1 MSDAFMH
8 ARMHETSRVRASFSL
23 HSIRSL
29 VVVRPSSFV
38 VRPSVVESNAEKMSS
53 AVRRVVVFG
62 GNGYVGAA
70 VSRALVESE
79 QWMTTATGNGTG
91 TASTSTSA
99 PRVAVACASRSG
111 APPTWAR
118 RERWVE
124 RVEWVTCD
132 ALDAETCETTTR
144 DADAVVTAIG
154 ALPMPWMGR
163 EEIVR
168 LNGDTNVVP
177 GRAAMMNGT
186 TRLVVVGATIPPL
199 VPGLAAYARGKALA
213 ETFARDEFACVDEGR
228 SAVVLRPAAVSGTRR
243 VGGGVSLPLSLVMD
257 PARVVL
263 RATGSAAALAHA
275 PVPLENVARAA
286 ARAALDFECETFDR
300 GFSVVSNASLITE
313 DYYNLLKRK
322 PA

>member
-1 MSDAFMH
+1 MDDDGDRERDRDGVDVDVDVRA
-8 ARMHETSRVRASFSL
+8 EGGGRVRVSVGCASD
-23 HSIRSL
+23 
-29 VVVRPSSFV
+29 
-38 VRPSVVESNAEKMSS
+38 
-53 AVRRVVVFG
+53 
-62 GNGYVGAA
+62 VGAT
-70 VSRALVESE
+70 RA
-79 QWMTTATGNGTG
+79 MGGTG
-91 TASTSTSA
+91 
-99 PRVAVACASRSG
+99 RVGDVRAAAGRGDVRDDG
-111 APPTWAR
+111 G
-118 RERWVE
+118 EHG
-124 RVEWVTCD
+124 
-132 ALDAETCETTTR
+132 TR
-144 DADAVVTAIG
+144 HATAIG

-286 ARAALDFECETFDR
+286 ARASRAGL
-300 GFSVVSNASLITE
+300 
-313 DYYNLLKRK
+313 
-322 PA
+322 

>member
-1 MSDAFMH
+1 MDARVKRHVMH
-8 ARMHETSRVRASFSL
+8 ACIHLFQSILSRASTS
-23 HSIRSL
+23 SSV
-29 VVVRPSSFV
+29 VVVRT
-38 VRPSVVESNAEKMSS
+38 RRTYKMSS
-53 AVRRVVVFG
+53 VARRVVVFG

-70 VSRALVESE
+70 ISRALVESDA
-79 QWMTTATGNGTG
+79 WMTNASG

-99 PRVAVACASRSG
+99 PSVAVACASRSG
-111 APPTWAR
+111 APPKWAR

-132 ALDAETCETTTR
+132 ALDAEKCETTTR

-163 EEIVR
+163 EEIAR

-186 TRLVVVGATIPPL
+186 KRLVVVGATIPPL

-213 ETFARDEFACVDEGR
+213 ETFARDEFACVDRGR

-243 VGGGVSLPLSLVMD
+243 VGGGLSLPLSLVMD

>member
-1 MSDAFMH
+1 MHVTHSSRTH
-8 ARMHETSRVRASFSL
+8 ARTKRHRAFIVLINPFSL
-23 HSIRSL
+23 ARRRRRPSSSSVV
-29 VVVRPSSFV
+29 VVVRA
-38 VRPSVVESNAEKMSS
+38 RRAYTMSS
-53 AVRRVVVFG
+53 VARRVVVFG
-62 GNGYVGAA
+62 GNGYVGASI
-70 VSRALVESE
+70 SRALVESDA
-79 QWMTTATGNGTG
+79 WMTNASG
-91 TASTSTSA
+91 TASTSA
-99 PRVAVACASRSG
+99 PSVAVACASRSG
-111 APPTWAR
+111 APPKWAR

-132 ALDAETCETTTR
+132 ALDAEKCETTTR

-154 ALPMPWMGR
+154 ALPMPWMGT
-163 EEIVR
+163 EEIAR

-186 TRLVVVGATIPPL
+186 KRLVVLGATIPPL

-213 ETFARDEFACVDEGR
+213 ETFARDEFACVDR
-228 SAVVLRPAAVSGTRR
+228 
-243 VGGGVSLPLSLVMD
+243 
-257 PARVVL
+257 

>member
-1 MSDAFMH
+1 MH
-8 ARMHETSRVRASFSL
+8 ACMKRHACVHLF

-29 VVVRPSSFV
+29 VVVRHRSSSSFV

-70 VSRALVESE
+70 ISRALVESDA
-79 QWMTTATGNGTG
+79 WMTTATGNGT
-91 TASTSTSA
+91 ASTSTSMSMST
-99 PRVAVACASRSG
+99 PSVAVACASRSG

-132 ALDAETCETTTR
+132 ALDAATCETTTR

-154 ALPMPWMGR
+154 ALPMPWMGG
-163 EEIVR
+163 EEIAR
-168 LNGDTNVVP
+168 LNGDTNIVP
-177 GRAAMMNGT
+177 GRAAMINGT

-275 PVPLENVARAA
+275 PVPLDNVARAA

>member
-23 HSIRSL
+23 HPSRSS

-70 VSRALVESE
+70 ISRALVESDA
-79 QWMTTATGNGTG
+79 WMTTATGNGT
-91 TASTSTSA
+91 ASTSTSMST
-99 PRVAVACASRSG
+99 PSVAVACASRSG

-132 ALDAETCETTTR
+132 ALDAATCETTTR

-154 ALPMPWMGR
+154 ALPMPWMG
-163 EEIVR
+163 
-168 LNGDTNVVP
+168 
-177 GRAAMMNGT
+177 
-186 TRLVVVGATIPPL
+186 
-199 VPGLAAYARGKALA
+199 GKRS
-213 ETFARDEFACVDEGR
+213 RD
-228 SAVVLRPAAVSGTRR
+228 
-243 VGGGVSLPLSLVMD
+243 
-257 PARVVL
+257 
-263 RATGSAAALAHA
+263 
-275 PVPLENVARAA
+275 
-286 ARAALDFECETFDR
+286 
-300 GFSVVSNASLITE
+300 
-313 DYYNLLKRK
+313 
-322 PA
+322 

>member
-1 MSDAFMH
+1 MTRH
-8 ARMHETSRVRASFSL
+8 ACASFSI
-23 HSIRSL
+23 HSFSFSL
-29 VVVRPSSFV
+29 ASSSFV
-38 VRPSVVESNAEKMSS
+38 VVVRRRRPRIVSSNAETMSS

-91 TASTSTSA
+91 TASTSTSTSTSA

>member
-1 MSDAFMH
+1 MH
-8 ARMHETSRVRASFSL
+8 SCTHACMKRHACVHLF

-29 VVVRPSSFV
+29 VVVRHRSSSSFV

-70 VSRALVESE
+70 VSRALVESDA
-79 QWMTTATGNGTG
+79 WMTNASG
-91 TASTSTSA
+91 TASTSA
-99 PRVAVACASRSG
+99 PKVAVACASRSG
-111 APPTWAR
+111 APPKWAR

-132 ALDAETCETTTR
+132 ALDAEKCETTTR

-154 ALPMPWMGR
+154 ALPMPWMGG
-163 EEIVR
+163 EEIAR
-168 LNGDTNVVP
+168 LNGDTNIVP
-177 GRAAMMNGT
+177 GRAAMINGT

-243 VGGGVSLPLSLVMD
+243 MGGGVSLPLSLVMD

>member
-1 MSDAFMH
+1 MRACIHACMH
-8 ARMHETSRVRASFSL
+8 MHDTSRVHVFQ
-23 HSIRSL
+23 SILSL
-29 VVVRPSSFV
+29 VVVCPRPSSSSA
-38 VRPSVVESNAEKMSS
+38 RPSSNVENMSS
-53 AVRRVVVFG
+53 VVRRVVVFG

-91 TASTSTSA
+91 TASTSTSTSA

-186 TRLVVVGATIPPL
+186 TRLVVVGATIPPF

>member
-1 MSDAFMH
+1 
-8 ARMHETSRVRASFSL
+8 
-23 HSIRSL
+23 
-29 VVVRPSSFV
+29 
-38 VRPSVVESNAEKMSS
+38 
-53 AVRRVVVFG
+53 
-62 GNGYVGAA
+62 
-70 VSRALVESE
+70 
-79 QWMTTATGNGTG
+79 MTTATGNGTG

>member
-1 MSDAFMH
+1 MSDAHLFQSIH
-8 ARMHETSRVRASFSL
+8 SLSRR
-23 HSIRSL
+23 RR
-29 VVVRPSSFV
+29 RPSSSSSSFV
-38 VRPSVVESNAEKMSS
+38 VRPRRPRIIVSSNAENMSS

-91 TASTSTSA
+91 TASTSTSTSTSA
-99 PRVAVACASRSG
+99 PRMAVACASRSG

>member
-1 MSDAFMH
+1 MSDA
-8 ARMHETSRVRASFSL
+8 RMHDTCARIFQSIHSLSRRHRSSSVLVVRESCRRTQRPCLGGASRRRVRWERVRRRRRLARARRVRA
-23 HSIRSL
+23 
-29 VVVRPSSFV
+29 VDDD
-38 VRPSVVESNAEKMSS
+38 
-53 AVRRVVVFG
+53 G
-62 GNGYVGAA
+62 
-70 VSRALVESE
+70 
-79 QWMTTATGNGTG
+79 TGTG
-91 TASTSTSA
+91 TASTSTSTSTSA

-243 VGGGVSLPLSLVMD
+243 VGGGVRPPLSLVMD
-257 PARVVL
+257 PAR
-263 RATGSAAALAHA
+263 RPSAGAGGGAAHA

-286 ARAALDFECETFDR
+286 ARAALDFEFETFDR

>member
-1 MSDAFMH
+1 MH
-8 ARMHETSRVRASFSL
+8 SCTHACMKRHACVHLF

-29 VVVRPSSFV
+29 VVVRHRSSSSFV

-79 QWMTTATGNGTG
+79 QWMTTATGNGTAS
-91 TASTSTSA
+91 TSTSTSA

-132 ALDAETCETTTR
+132 ALDAETCESDDAR
-144 DADAVVTAIG
+144 RGRGGDGDRGVADAVDGKGRDRAIERGHERRAGTGGDDERNDAIG
-154 ALPMPWMGR
+154 GR
-163 EEIVR
+163 GGDDSAARSGTGGVR
-168 LNGDTNVVP
+168 
-177 GRAAMMNGT
+177 
-186 TRLVVVGATIPPL
+186 
-199 VPGLAAYARGKALA
+199 AREALA

>member
-1 MSDAFMH
+1 
-8 ARMHETSRVRASFSL
+8 
-23 HSIRSL
+23 
-29 VVVRPSSFV
+29 
-38 VRPSVVESNAEKMSS
+38 MSS
-53 AVRRVVVFG
+53 VARRVVVFG

-70 VSRALVESE
+70 ISRALVESDA
-79 QWMTTATGNGTG
+79 WMTTANASG

-99 PRVAVACASRSG
+99 PSVAVACASRSG
-111 APPTWAR
+111 APPKWAR

-154 ALPMPWMGR
+154 ALPMPWMGT
-163 EEIVR
+163 EEIAR

-186 TRLVVVGATIPPL
+186 KRLVVVGATIPPL

-213 ETFARDEFACVDEGR
+213 ETFARDEFACVDRGR

-243 VGGGVSLPLSLVMD
+243 VGGGLSLPLSLVMD